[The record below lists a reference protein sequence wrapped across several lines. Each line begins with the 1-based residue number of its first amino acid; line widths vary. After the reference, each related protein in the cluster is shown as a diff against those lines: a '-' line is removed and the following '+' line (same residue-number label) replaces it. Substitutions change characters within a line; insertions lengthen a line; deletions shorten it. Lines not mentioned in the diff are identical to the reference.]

1 MAGAS
6 GGWERFLAAERRH
19 LEQRKN
25 GQLRR
30 LLNGP
35 LPDET
40 GEELERLDAEDER
53 LAEKGLVA
61 LKRGEEIY
69 YKHIDEFT
77 PEDMS
82 ARLEA
87 ESELVSWLTKRTEEL
102 LPWLKGEF
110 EKLDE

>member
-1 MAGAS
+1 
-6 GGWERFLAAERRH
+6 
-19 LEQRKN
+19 
-25 GQLRR
+25 
-30 LLNGP
+30 

-87 ESELVSWLTKRTEEL
+87 ESELADKTYRRAIAMAQR
-102 LPWLKGEF
+102 
-110 EKLDE
+110 